1 MTAIDWVKLG
11 ILLPLFGVVAPV
23 AGVWLKGRERWQLG
37 VFAVMCF
44 MTLNGLMGPSNWG
57 LTVASI
63 ETYRGHTKGYHF
75 YFNHAL
81 AVALITARR
90 LEGREGFRWAPPLL
104 LPYLAY
110 CGLSLLSVL
119 NAPDHHLVLMTAHK
133 MAFASLLLIATFN
146 LLRTTEHLQYFL
158 RVMAGVMFWEA
169 LVCLK
174 LKYADGMYQVRGTF
188 EHQNP
193 LAMYAIAVGMP
204 LLAAGLGPAFRGGN
218 RCLAGFLACAL
229 VVQCTLSRAALAA
242 FALGTIGVMV
252 VSLLD
257 KPTVRRW
264 SVAAGMGVV
273 GAVGLLLTADTIV
286 ARFNDHGNQA
296 SSELREVMKDACRE
310 MVRDHPLG
318 IGWNNYALVV
328 NPPYR
333 YAEVYYDWIRGR
345 GMRVDETKANS
356 VVESHYYLLLAET
369 GYPGLAAWLLVIGL
383 AWWRN
388 LRAFLAFGH
397 SFQRSLSL
405 GIAAG
410 CALNY
415 LQSTLERVLTQPR
428 NLMLW
433 LILMGVT
440 GRLEQLRRERR
451 RAAVSQRPSATD
463 THEPH
468 AMPPP

>member
-1 MTAIDWVKLG
+1 
-11 ILLPLFGVVAPV
+11 
-23 AGVWLKGRERWQLG
+23 
-37 VFAVMCF
+37 
-44 MTLNGLMGPSNWG
+44 
-57 LTVASI
+57 
-63 ETYRGHTKGYHF
+63 
-75 YFNHAL
+75 
-81 AVALITARR
+81 
-90 LEGREGFRWAPPLL
+90 
-104 LPYLAY
+104 
-110 CGLSLLSVL
+110 
-119 NAPDHHLVLMTAHK
+119 
-133 MAFASLLLIATFN
+133 
-146 LLRTTEHLQYFL
+146 
-158 RVMAGVMFWEA
+158 
-169 LVCLK
+169 
-174 LKYADGMYQVRGTF
+174 
-188 EHQNP
+188 
-193 LAMYAIAVGMP
+193 
-204 LLAAGLGPAFRGGN
+204 
-218 RCLAGFLACAL
+218 
-229 VVQCTLSRAALAA
+229 
-242 FALGTIGVMV
+242 
-252 VSLLD
+252 